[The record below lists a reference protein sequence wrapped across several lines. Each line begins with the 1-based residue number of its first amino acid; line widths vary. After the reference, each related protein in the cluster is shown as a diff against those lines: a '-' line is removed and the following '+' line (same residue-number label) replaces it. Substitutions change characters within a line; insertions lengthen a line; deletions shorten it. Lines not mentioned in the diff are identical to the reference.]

1 MKRWMP
7 FFLAMLFLVYPF
19 SLGELYGQSNEG
31 ESQPSEDVNLTES
44 GQGGAWTASVTQA
57 WVRRYNAPGNGDDR
71 AHALALDSQG
81 NVYVTG
87 ESPGSGTGG
96 DYATR
101 KYSPSGQL
109 LWAKRYN
116 GPGNDID
123 YAWDLALDSQG
134 NVYVTGYSTG
144 SGTGGDYATLK
155 YSPSGQLLWAKRYN
169 GPGGSNGFDDAYA
182 LALDSQG
189 NVYVTGASWG
199 SGTGYDYATI
209 RYSQQ

>member
-7 FFLAMLFLVYPF
+7 FFLAVLFLVYPF

-31 ESQPSEDVNLTES
+31 GSQPSEDVSLMES
-44 GQGGAWTASVTQA
+44 GQGGAWAASVTQA
-57 WVRRYNAPGNGDDR
+57 WARRYNGPGNGDDR

-87 ESPGSGTGG
+87 ESMGAGTDN

-101 KYSPSGQL
+101 KYSPSGQLLWAKRYNGPGNGGDSAWALALDSQGNVYVTGHSMASGTGFDYATLKYSPSGQL

-123 YAWDLALDSQG
+123 YAW
-134 NVYVTGYSTG
+134 
-144 SGTGGDYATLK
+144 
-155 YSPSGQLLWAKRYN
+155 
-169 GPGGSNGFDDAYA
+169 A

-189 NVYVTGASWG
+189 NVYVTGESTG

-209 RYSQQ
+209 RYSQQD

>member
-7 FFLAMLFLVYPF
+7 FFLAVLFLVYPF

-31 ESQPSEDVNLTES
+31 GSQPSEDVSLVES
-44 GQGGAWTASVTQA
+44 GQGGYSTAPVTQA
-57 WVRRYNAPGNGDDR
+57 WVRRYNGPGNGDDR
-71 AHALALDSQG
+71 AH
-81 NVYVTG
+81 
-87 ESPGSGTGG
+87 
-96 DYATR
+96 
-101 KYSPSGQL
+101 
-109 LWAKRYN
+109 
-116 GPGNDID
+116 
-123 YAWDLALDSQG
+123 DLALDSQG
-134 NVYVTGYSTG
+134 NVYVTGASEG
-144 SGTGGDYATLK
+144 SGTGFDYATLK

-169 GPGGSNGFDDAYA
+169 GPGNGSDSAYALALDSQGNVYVTGRSEGSGTDYDYATRKYSPSGDLLWAKRYNGPGNSHDFAYA

>member
-7 FFLAMLFLVYPF
+7 FFLAVLFLVYPF

-31 ESQPSEDVNLTES
+31 GSQPSEDVSLVES

-57 WVRRYNAPGNGDDR
+57 WAKRYNGPGNGDDR
-71 AHALALDSQG
+71 AWALALDGQG

-87 ESPGSGTGG
+87 QSMGSGTDN

-116 GPGNDID
+116 GPANSDD
-123 YAWDLALDSQG
+123 SAWALALDSQG
-134 NVYVTGYSTG
+134 NVYVTGHSMG
-144 SGTGGDYATLK
+144 SGTGYDYATLK
-155 YSPSGQLLWAKRYN
+155 YSPSGQLLWTKRYN
-169 GPGGSNGFDDAYA
+169 GPGNGNDSANA
-182 LALDSQG
+182 LALGSQG
-189 NVYVTGASWG
+189 TVYVTGYSTG

-209 RYSQQ
+209 RYSQE